1 MTLAIEVRY
10 PWGRVH
16 ATPWGRHTNEG
27 AVEWPPAPRRILR
40 ALYATW
46 ATRHPDLDP
55 ETVHRLLD
63 RLTEAPTYG
72 TDEVRRG
79 STRHYLA
86 ADRHTA
92 ASYDRDLA
100 IDAFVSCRPD
110 RGVVVQWECELETD
124 EHEALAQL
132 VPSVPFLGR
141 ADSIC
146 EMDLTEARIEDR
158 PIQWTPLQPNDSADG
173 EVTDLLKATSPLDV
187 EALVETPAQV
197 RSSKRLQPRGSVSV
211 TYLAHQADRE
221 AEAEAARRRPRRTV
235 TAVRFLLD
243 GRAEVQ
249 RHQSV
254 ALSHLLRQAALSR
267 HGIPSLTLAGKD
279 EHGNRLSQ
287 QHSHAHYLV
296 FAPNTGSFEGAG
308 GLDTAVVWAPGG
320 LSEEEVR
327 SLTRIDRLV
336 SGYLKE
342 VPAQRLV
349 VEGVGAIGDV
359 APELCGPSRVWRSMT
374 PFAIT
379 HYPKDRRPL
388 EQHVA
393 EQVVE
398 ELARRQLPHA
408 EVSIEDRDWRRF
420 RRHRP
425 DGRSMSEARPGR
437 HVRLDFEEP
446 QAGPISLGALSHFSL
461 GLFMPV
467 DGPSSA
473 R

>member
-1 MTLAIEVRY
+1 MTVALEVRY

-46 ATRHPDLDP
+46 ATRHPGLDS
-55 ETVHRLLD
+55 EAVHRLLD
-63 RLTEAPTYG
+63 RLTKVPSYG

-100 IDAFVSCRPD
+100 IDAFISCRPD
-110 RGVVVQWECELETD
+110 RGVIVQWECELEAD
-124 EHEALAQL
+124 EQEVLAQL

-146 EMDLTEARIEDR
+146 EMQLTDARIKDR
-158 PIQWTPLQPNDSADG
+158 PIQWAPLEATDSGDG
-173 EVTDLLKATSPLDV
+173 ELTDLLAATSPLDV
-187 EALVETPAQV
+187 EALVETPAKV

-211 TYLAHQADRE
+211 TYQAHRVE
-221 AEAEAARRRPRRTV
+221 HETGVTRRRPRRTV
-235 TAVRFLLD
+235 EAVRLLLD
-243 GRAEVQ
+243 GRAEVH
-249 RHQSV
+249 RHQAV
-254 ALSHLLRQAALSR
+254 ALAHLLRQAALKQR
-267 HGIPSLTLAGKD
+267 RVPSPTLAGKD
-279 EHGNRLSQ
+279 DDGNRLDQ

-296 FAPNTGSFEGAG
+296 FAAG
-308 GLDTAVVWAPGG
+308 PGTVEAAAGLDTALVWAPGG
-320 LSEEEVR
+320 LSDEDVR
-327 SLTRIDRLV
+327 ALTRIDRLV
-336 SGYLKE
+336 SSHLKE

-349 VEGVGAIGDV
+349 VEGVGAIEDI
-359 APELCGPSRVWRSMT
+359 APELCAPSRVWRSVT

-398 ELARRQLPHA
+398 ELTRRDLPYG

-425 DGRSMSEARPGR
+425 DGRSM
-437 HVRLDFEEP
+437 
-446 QAGPISLGALSHFSL
+446 
-461 GLFMPV
+461 
-467 DGPSSA
+467 
-473 R
+473 